1 MSKAEGALAGGAVV
15 GVALASGA
23 LRGARLALVHGSLVE
38 SVGAVE
44 GTDTT
49 DHDVGASIVTGTVEE
64 DFTFRTGC
72 AGSVAAK
79 TSLAV
84 VGAVLAGTVDGIGAD
99 GTDIQTFEEHKGPV
113 KGKKIAWFGDGNNVA
128 VSFIHAAVLF
138 DVYV

>member
-49 DHDVGASIVTGTVEE
+49 DHDVGASIVTGTVVE
-64 DFTFRTGC
+64 DLAFRTGS
-72 AGSVAAK
+72 AGSVASEAR
-79 TSLAV
+79 LAV
-84 VGAVLAGTVDGIGAD
+84 VGAVLASAVDGV
-99 GTDIQTFEEHKGPV
+99 GTNWANFKALEVEE
-113 KGKKIAWFGDGNNVA
+113 
-128 VSFIHAAVLF
+128 VSAA
-138 DVYV
+138 